1 MRHKK
6 NRLIEFNTGVKKRKT
21 VEREMLTSLVKHWKM
36 KTTPKK
42 AKVLKAL
49 ADKFFAKLMD
59 LSTRYEDEK
68 DGIREVTRYVK
79 SVIYGDEGKIVIQKR
94 LPKYKEEN
102 KTSWFVADYKLGFR
116 KGDGV
121 EEILVKLI

>member
-6 NRLIEFNTGVKKRKT
+6 NRLIEFHTGVKERKT
-21 VEREMLTSLVKHWKM
+21 VEREMLTSLVQHGKM
-36 KTTPKK
+36 KTTPKR

-59 LSTRYEDEK
+59 LSTRYEDDK
-68 DGIREVTRYVK
+68 DGVREVTRYVK
-79 SVIYGDEGKIVIQKR
+79 SVIYGDIGKIVTQKR

-102 KTSWFVADYKLGFR
+102 KRSWFVADYKLGFR